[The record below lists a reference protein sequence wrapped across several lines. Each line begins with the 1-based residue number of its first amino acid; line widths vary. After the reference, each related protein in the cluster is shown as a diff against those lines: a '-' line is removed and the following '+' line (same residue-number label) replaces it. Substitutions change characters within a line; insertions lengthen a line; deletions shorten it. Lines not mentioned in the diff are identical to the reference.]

1 MVRLHTP
8 THKTNFMS
16 ICLTTDINKY
26 DRNEV
31 NEPRTIWDMS
41 LKHKNDITNTCADIV
56 ILIILCYK

>member
-1 MVRLHTP
+1 
-8 THKTNFMS
+8 MS

-56 ILIILCYK
+56 ILIILCYKEKNSIGEKL